1 MDPTGLPLTGLPL
14 ARRVAAQGPP
24 LSYRAFVPSG
34 RSPGSRPCPPLVL
47 VHGRRRAATRQF
59 RAFLP
64 MAIARGVA
72 LIAPTFPAQRF
83 SGYQF
88 LAGTDGPLC
97 ARDALLGTLDDAW
110 QHLGVGTD
118 EVDLVGFSGGAQFAH
133 RFAMSAPG
141 RVRRAVVAAAG
152 WYTYLDEDRPFP
164 RGAGAAAGGA
174 GGGGECVDVAAF
186 LRIPVHVLVGDRDV
200 GRGPS
205 LRTGPSIDRRQ
216 GVNRIARALRWTDHL
231 EDVARARDLAPG
243 VSFDLLADTGHSFT
257 EAVERGG
264 LVARTFD
271 FLGPAVPLLA
281 GPTGPMPR

>member
-1 MDPTGLPLTGLPL
+1 MDPTGLPLTSLPL
-14 ARRVAAQGPP
+14 ARRVAEQGPP

-34 RSPGSRPCPPLVL
+34 RSPASPLGPPLVL

-64 MAIARGVA
+64 TAIARGVA
-72 LIAPTFPAQRF
+72 LIAPTFPRQQF
-83 SGYQF
+83 SGYQY

-118 EVDLVGFSGGAQFAH
+118 EVDLVGFSAGAQFAH

-164 RGAGAAAGGA
+164 RGAGAVAAGG
-174 GGGGECVDVAAF
+174 ERVDVAAF

-231 EDVARARDLAPG
+231 EDVARARNLAPR

-257 EAVERGG
+257 EAVEKGG

-271 FLGPAVPLLA
+271 FLGPAAPLLA
-281 GPTGPMPR
+281 GPTGPRAR

>member
-1 MDPTGLPLTGLPL
+1 M
-14 ARRVAAQGPP
+14 
-24 LSYRAFVPSG
+24 
-34 RSPGSRPCPPLVL
+34 L
-47 VHGRRRAATRQF
+47 VHGRGRAAARQF

-83 SGYQF
+83 SGYQY

-164 RGAGAAAGGA
+164 RGAGAAPP
-174 GGGGECVDVAAF
+174 AASAWTSQ
-186 LRIPVHVLVGDRDV
+186 RSCGSPCTSWSATGTSDV
-200 GRGPS
+200 GRACARG
-205 LRTGPSIDRRQ
+205 RRSTA
-216 GVNRIARALRWTDHL
+216 ARA
-231 EDVARARDLAPG
+231 
-243 VSFDLLADTGHSFT
+243 
-257 EAVERGG
+257 
-264 LVARTFD
+264 
-271 FLGPAVPLLA
+271 
-281 GPTGPMPR
+281 

>member
-1 MDPTGLPLTGLPL
+1 MDPTRRPLT
-14 ARRVAAQGPP
+14 RRSAAPGPP
-24 LSYRAFVPSG
+24 LSYRAFVPSPRG
-34 RSPGSRPCPPLVL
+34 PASPLYPPLCPPLVL
-47 VHGRRRAATRQF
+47 VHGRRRAAVRQF

-72 LIAPTFPAQRF
+72 LIAPTFAPQQF

-88 LAGTDGPLC
+88 LAGADGPLC
-97 ARDALLGTLDDAW
+97 ARDALLDTLDDAW
-110 QHLGVGTD
+110 RHLGVVTD

-133 RFAMSAPG
+133 RFAMSAPD

-152 WYTYLDEDRPFP
+152 WYTYLDQDRPFP
-164 RGAGAAAGGA
+164 RGAGAFAAGS
-174 GGGGECVDVAAF
+174 ERVDVAAF
-186 LRIPVHVLVGDRDV
+186 LRIPVHVLVGERDV

-231 EDVARARDLAPG
+231 EDVARARDLTPR
-243 VSFDLLADTGHSFT
+243 VSFDLLTDTGHSFT
-257 EAVERGG
+257 EAVERGA

-281 GPTGPMPR
+281 EPTGETAR

>member
-1 MDPTGLPLTGLPL
+1 MDPTRLPLTSLPL
-14 ARRVAAQGPP
+14 TRRVAAQGPP
-24 LSYRAFVPSG
+24 LSYRAFVPSR
-34 RSPGSRPCPPLVL
+34 RSPGSRPCPPIVL

-72 LIAPTFPAQRF
+72 LIAPTFPAQQF
-83 SGYQF
+83 SGYQY
-88 LAGTDGPLC
+88 LAGADGPLC

-110 QHLGVGTD
+110 THLGVSTG
-118 EVDLVGFSGGAQFAH
+118 EVDLVGFSAGAQFAH

-141 RVRRAVVAAAG
+141 RVRRAVVTAAG

-164 RGAGAAAGGA
+164 QGTGAVAAN
-174 GGGGECVDVAAF
+174 GERMDVAAF
-186 LRIPVHVLVGDRDV
+186 LQIPVHVLVGDRDV

-205 LRTGPSIDRRQ
+205 LRTGPSIDRQQ

-231 EDVARARDLAPG
+231 EDVARARNLPPR
-243 VSFDLLADTGHSFT
+243 VSFDLLADTGHCFT
-257 EAVERGG
+257 DAVERGR

-281 GPTGPMPR
+281 QPPGRRAR

>member
-1 MDPTGLPLTGLPL
+1 MDPTRLPLKSVPL

-34 RSPGSRPCPPLVL
+34 RSPGSRPYPPVVL
-47 VHGRRRAATRQF
+47 VHGRGRAATRQF
-59 RAFLP
+59 QAFLP

-72 LIAPTFPAQRF
+72 LIAPTFPPQQF
-83 SGYQF
+83 SGYQY
-88 LAGTDGPLC
+88 LAGADGPLC

-110 QHLGVGTD
+110 THLGVGTD

-164 RGAGAAAGGA
+164 RGAGPLAAGG
-174 GGGGECVDVAAF
+174 ERVDVAAF

-216 GVNRIARALRWTDHL
+216 GVNRIARALRWTGHL
-231 EDVARARDLAPG
+231 EDVARARSLAAR
-243 VSFDLLADTGHSFT
+243 VSFDLLTDTGHSFT
-257 EAVERGG
+257 EAVEKGG

-271 FLGPAVPLLA
+271 FLGPAIPLLA
-281 GPTGPMPR
+281 GPAGRRAR

>member
-1 MDPTGLPLTGLPL
+1 VDPTRLPLT
-14 ARRVAAQGPP
+14 RRIAPQGPP
-24 LSYRAFVPSG
+24 LNYRAFVPSR
-34 RSPGSRPCPPLVL
+34 RSPGPPLVL
-47 VHGRRRAATRQF
+47 VHGRRRAATHQF

-72 LIAPTFPAQRF
+72 LIAPTFPLQQF

-88 LAGTDGPLC
+88 LGGADGPLC
-97 ARDALLGTLDDAW
+97 ARDALLGTLDDARK
-110 QHLGVGTD
+110 HLGMVTD

-133 RFAMSAPG
+133 RFAMSAPD

-164 RGAGAAAGGA
+164 RGTGAFAAGS
-174 GGGGECVDVAAF
+174 ERVDVAAF

-231 EDVARARDLAPG
+231 EDVARARDLASR

-271 FLGPAVPLLA
+271 FLGPADSLLDE
-281 GPTGPMPR
+281 PTGPMTR